1 MFTHFSCILKK
12 KVLFLI
18 LLSCRQKQQITI
30 IGDTNLSDY
39 SCFSNSEQKQDGT
52 SGDQDL
58 SNMPK
63 YLAQAPW
70 YLPKGEVG
78 CNFN

>member
-1 MFTHFSCILKK
+1 M
-12 KVLFLI
+12 
-18 LLSCRQKQQITI
+18 
-30 IGDTNLSDY
+30 GNTNLSDY

-78 CNFN
+78 CIFN